1 MRSKLIVVA
10 GIAVAGGVAL
20 LAGSQPWVSFMLD
33 GEHTLHSATG
43 HDVNPA
49 LSPVAIALVAAA
61 LALTIAGKVFRAV
74 LGALVALLGA
84 GVVALC
90 FGVINSPLASVSGKI
105 TELTGIAGG
114 ATANGVVWSQL
125 SGWAWATL
133 AAGLVAALLG
143 VAVLVVG
150 RRWAQGGRKYDQAPR
165 EGAAA
170 AASGKP
176 DRISDWDSLSD
187 GEDPTSE
194 DPTSEDDGE
203 RAER

>member
-33 GEHTLHSATG
+33 GEHALHSATG

-90 FGVINSPLASVSGKI
+90 FGVINAPLASVSGKI

-114 ATANGVVWSQL
+114 ATVNGVVWSQL

-150 RRWAQGGRKYDQAPR
+150 RLWAQGGRKYDQAPR
-165 EGAAA
+165 D
-170 AASGKP
+170 AASTARTGKP

-187 GEDPTSE
+187 GEDPTS
-194 DPTSEDDGE
+194 DDDGE
-203 RAER
+203 APER